1 MMTTSRA
8 TAAALLCAII
18 IAAFGAANAWEVE
31 PASARL
37 KIIGAGWVMA
47 NPWKT
52 AKQIEPLDVGKVL
65 IVTGSTRDYL
75 QVRLKDGTVGYV
87 EPTAIDLVKPTDQVF
102 MVTSDSPIYERPNRF
117 AKKVG
122 EIVRRKPVKV
132 TGIALNYLRVKLRS
146 GVVGFVPISA
156 LQ

>member
-1 MMTTSRA
+1 MTTSRA
-8 TAAALLCAII
+8 AATALMCAIFF
-18 IAAFGAANAWEVE
+18 AAFSAASAFEVE

-37 KIIGAGWVMA
+37 KIIGSGSVMA
-47 NPWKT
+47 NPWKM
-52 AKQIEPLDVGKVL
+52 AKKIEPLDVGKVL

-75 QVRLKDGTVGYV
+75 QVRLKNGAVGYV
-87 EPTAIDLVKPTDQVF
+87 EPTAVDLVKPTDQVF

-117 AKKVG
+117 ARTVG
-122 EIVRRKPVKV
+122 EVVHGKGVKV

>member
-1 MMTTSRA
+1 MTTSRA
-8 TAAALLCAII
+8 AATALMCAIFF
-18 IAAFGAANAWEVE
+18 AAFSAANAWEVE

-52 AKQIEPLDVGKVL
+52 AKQIEPLEVGKVL

-75 QVRLKDGTVGYV
+75 QVRLRDGTVGYV

-102 MVTSDSPIYERPNRF
+102 MVTHGSPIYERPNRF
-117 AKKVG
+117 AKQVG
-122 EIVRRKPVKV
+122 AVVQGKAVKV
-132 TGIALNYLRVKLRS
+132 TGIALNYLSVKLRS

>member
-1 MMTTSRA
+1 MTTSRA
-8 TAAALLCAII
+8 AATALMCAMFF
-18 IAAFGAANAWEVE
+18 AAFSAANAFEVE

-52 AKQIEPLDVGKVL
+52 AKKIEPLDAGKVL

-75 QVRLKDGTVGYV
+75 QVRLKNDAVGYV

-102 MVTSDSPIYERPNRF
+102 MVTGDSPIYERPNRF
-117 AKKVG
+117 AGKVG
-122 EIVRRKPVKV
+122 EVVHGKRVKV